1 MAEHCNLYDRATYYD
16 VIFDRDVS
24 GEIQFVR
31 DAYAKFAGGQLR
43 SVLDM
48 ACGPGYHAMALAK
61 ATGVKAYGLDLR
73 GEMLR
78 FGEEKAKK
86 AGVKVHWI
94 EADMRTYKLDQ
105 PVDAT
110 FCMFDGLDCL
120 LSNKDLVEH
129 FKAVGR
135 NLTPNGIYIVDLS
148 NPREVSWTHYKKF
161 HYSGH
166 RDGVQVD
173 IHWATNNPHYDL
185 ETGIARKVGV
195 EMRVNDNG
203 KELVVYD
210 EADERLMY
218 PQEINLLAELSGNL
232 KVVGWFGDF
241 KINQKLE
248 PTPAGSQR
256 MIAVLQKVG

>member
-24 GEIQFVR
+24 AEIQFVR
-31 DAYAKFAGGQLR
+31 DAYAKFAGGKV
-43 SVLDM
+43 STVLDM
-48 ACGPGYHAMALAK
+48 ACGPGYHAMAFAK
-61 ATGVKAYGLDLR
+61 TGVKAYGLDLR

-86 AGVKVHWI
+86 AGVKVNWI
-94 EADMRTYKLDQ
+94 EADMRTYQLDK

-120 LSNKDLVEH
+120 LTNENLVKH
-129 FKAVGR
+129 FEAVGR
-135 NLTPNGIYIVDLS
+135 NLTPKGIYIVDLS
-148 NPREVSWTHYKKF
+148 NPRECSFTHYKKF
-161 HYSGH
+161 HYSGK
-166 RDGVQVD
+166 RDGIQVD
-173 IHWATNNPHYDL
+173 IHWATNDPHYDL
-185 ETGIARKVGV
+185 ATGIATKVGV

-203 KELVVYD
+203 KEIVVRD

-218 PQEINLLAELSGNL
+218 PQEVNLLADLSKSL
-232 KVVGWFGDF
+232 KVIGWFGDF
-241 KINQKLE
+241 NINQPLDR
-248 PTPAGSQR
+248 TPAGSQR